1 MCAMKNKTYRSPVL
15 VYNESRD
22 TFVIARNGLNFCC
35 ADLFGG
41 RDKHKLSE
49 KRRYRLVA
57 TTVRQ
62 NDEQLYVRFRK
73 KPGCWLRAHVLP
85 DWRDWRF
92 THVALDAAAVRRG
105 IENSILFVSLQPVT
119 D

>member
-1 MCAMKNKTYRSPVL
+1 MKNKTYRSPVL
-15 VYNESRD
+15 VYDESRD

-41 RDKHKLSE
+41 WGKLSE

-62 NDEQLYVRFRK
+62 NDEQIYVRFRK
-73 KPGCWLRAHVLP
+73 KPRGWLRANVLP
-85 DWRDWRF
+85 DWRDWRS
-92 THVALDAAAVRRG
+92 TYVALDAAVVRRG
-105 IENSILFVSLQPVT
+105 LENSILFVSLSLQPVT
-119 D
+119 K